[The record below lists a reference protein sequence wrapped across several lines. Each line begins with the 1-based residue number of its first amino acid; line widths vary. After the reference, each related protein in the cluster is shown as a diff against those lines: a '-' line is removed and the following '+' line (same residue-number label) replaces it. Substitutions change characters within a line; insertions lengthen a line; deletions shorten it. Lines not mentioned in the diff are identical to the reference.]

1 MKPKRVWA
9 LVTAFLMVLS
19 LFAGCSG
26 DSGIMN
32 TSSMA
37 ESSSSS
43 ESSSSGAESSMQES
57 SGLVEIDSSL
67 SANIVVGGWPSGDDA

>member
-1 MKPKRVWA
+1 
-9 LVTAFLMVLS
+9 
-19 LFAGCSG
+19 
-26 DSGIMN
+26 
-32 TSSMA
+32 MA